1 MAKWVVVKD
10 TQDDV
15 SSHFD
20 AQKYDCTGENMTNWG
35 KKLQTVKGVRLMND
49 RRERM
54 MGTSPESL
62 IEALVIIL
70 CIFVWVS
77 KMKFWPEIL
86 KINLDLS
93 LNA

>member
-1 MAKWVVVKD
+1 MVVKD

-70 CIFVWVS
+70 CIFV
-77 KMKFWPEIL
+77 
-86 KINLDLS
+86 
-93 LNA
+93 